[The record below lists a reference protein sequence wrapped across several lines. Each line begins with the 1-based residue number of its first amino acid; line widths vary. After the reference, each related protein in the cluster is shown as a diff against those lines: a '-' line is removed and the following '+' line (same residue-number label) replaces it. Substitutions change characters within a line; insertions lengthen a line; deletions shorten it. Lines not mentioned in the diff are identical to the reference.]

1 MAKEVVPVGVVLD
14 LNSPVGGVAERCM
27 SMALSDFYAVN
38 DDYNTRLALL
48 TMDSGNDVIAAASVV
63 TSPSPS
69 PAQNPFFICMAQD
82 DSTEVKAI
90 AAIVK
95 AYGWRE
101 IVLIYEDTYY
111 GNGLILYLMDA
122 FEEIETRVPY
132 RSEIKKLNETNARIF
147 LVHTTTSL
155 SSKLFVL
162 ANNAGM
168 MREGY
173 AWIITEGLSA
183 LVDGLSSKVRDTTQG
198 VLGLRPYT
206 PRSKQLEDFK
216 RRWKRNLTS
225 SKPNVKITGLNL
237 FGLWA
242 YDTTWALSM
251 AVEKDG
257 IMHSGFLKKNASKS
271 NVDLVALG
279 ISETGDTTNQPAKL
293 RIGVPAKKGFE
304 EFVKVEWDRCTN
316 KSIILGFS
324 HDVVLSVLEALPFTL
339 PYEFIPFMN
348 KDRLTI
354 YSLSPH
360 EWWGISSSCEREN
373 ISPKKYDAVVGD
385 TTIVANRSL
394 YVDFSLPYS
403 ESGVSMV
410 VLVKDDE
417 KNNFW
422 IFLKPLSLDLWLTTG
437 AAFVITGLVIWVLE
451 HRINSEFRGP
461 PDQQFGMIFWFSFST
476 LVFAHRE
483 RMVSNWSRFV
493 MIIWFFVVLVLT
505 QSYNAS
511 LASILIVQRLN
522 GYFVGSQNHSFVKGL
537 LKKQLNFNE
546 SKLKPYCTSEKYHEA
561 LLKGINNGGVAAIF
575 DEIPYIKLF
584 LAKYCFKYTMVR
596 PTYKTDGLG
605 FAFPRGS
612 SLVPHISRAILNV
625 TQDTDQFGAIEQ
637 NPSLGLYSFGGLFI
651 IIGVV
656 SLFSLFVYVLNF
668 LRTHWPALSTINQ
681 PESSFLSMLI
691 EMANRFDQRED
702 PSSHPNIHERYT
714 SRTNVVSN
722 SLTFYLS
729 NGRIKLTKRAARMSH
744 ALLTLCVSF
753 MHCRAINHS
762 GVILEI
768 QTEKILSPNPLV
780 AEASSTLLAT
790 KMDNS
795 SKLSRVIFEGDS
807 QLIILAIEDL
817 DCSPH

>member
-48 TMDSGNDVIAAASVV
+48 TMDSGNDVIAAASVGQKRNNAIIGPQ
-63 TSPSPS
+63 SSAQANPSLS
-69 PAQNPFFICMAQD
+69 PAQNPFFICTAQD
-82 DSTEVKAI
+82 DSAEVKAI

-111 GNGLILYLMDA
+111 GNGLIPYLMDA

-132 RSEIKKLNETNARIF
+132 RSVFPPSSNNNEIAKEIKKLNETNARIF

-183 LVDGLSSKVRDTTQG
+183 LVDG

-242 YDTTWALSM
+242 YDTAWALSM

-271 NVDLVALG
+271 NVDLAALG
-279 ISETGDTTNQPAKL
+279 ISETGLSRKFHLSKGQLEPSPLKYSNPGDTTNQPAKL

-373 ISPKKYDAVVGD
+373 ISPKKYDAMVGD

-437 AAFVITGLVIWVLE
+437 VAFVITGLVIWVLE

-546 SKLKPYCTSEKYHEA
+546 SKLKPYCTSEEYHEG

-625 TQDTDQFGAIEQ
+625 TQDTDKFGAIEQ
-637 NPSLGLYSFGGLFI
+637 NGSTSVCEDSSSSISSNSPSLGLYSFGGLFI

-714 SRTNVVSN
+714 SRTNVVS
-722 SLTFYLS
+722 SSPSRRSDT
-729 NGRIKLTKRAARMSH
+729 AA
-744 ALLTLCVSF
+744 LQDV
-753 MHCRAINHS
+753 
-762 GVILEI
+762 
-768 QTEKILSPNPLV
+768 PN
-780 AEASSTLLAT
+780 
-790 KMDNS
+790 
-795 SKLSRVIFEGDS
+795 
-807 QLIILAIEDL
+807 
-817 DCSPH
+817 

>member
-1 MAKEVVPVGVVLD
+1 MADQKHPLSFVAFLLLVNLHGEHSMAKEVVPVGVVLD

-48 TMDSGNDVIAAASVV
+48 TMDSGNDVIAAASVGQKRNNAIIGPQ
-63 TSPSPS
+63 SSAQANPSLS
-69 PAQNPFFICMAQD
+69 PAQNPFFICTAQD
-82 DSTEVKAI
+82 DSAKVKAI

-111 GNGLILYLMDA
+111 GNGLIPYLMDA

-132 RSEIKKLNETNARIF
+132 RSVFPPSSNNNEIAKEIKKLNETNARIF

-183 LVDGLSSKVRDTTQG
+183 LVDGLSSKVRDTMQ
-198 VLGLRPYT
+198 
-206 PRSKQLEDFK
+206 DFK

-242 YDTTWALSM
+242 YDTAWALSM

-271 NVDLVALG
+271 PSRKFHLSKGQLEPSPLKYSNP
-279 ISETGDTTNQPAKL
+279 GDTTNQPAKL

-385 TTIVANRSL
+385 TIIVANRSL

-511 LASILIVQRLN
+511 LASILI
-522 GYFVGSQNHSFVKGL
+522 
-537 LKKQLNFNE
+537 LNFNE
-546 SKLKPYCTSEKYHEA
+546 SKLKPYCTSEEYHEA

-625 TQDTDQFGAIEQ
+625 TQDTDKFGAIEQ
-637 NPSLGLYSFGGLFI
+637 KDVVIKRKLILTIEES
-651 IIGVV
+651 IG
-656 SLFSLFVYVLNF
+656 NF
-668 LRTHWPALSTINQ
+668 RRTHWKTVTGKKRLTNMEKETEELVIVALVLDVVDIIFPGDVDGVMLTIN
-681 PESSFLSMLI
+681 
-691 EMANRFDQRED
+691 
-702 PSSHPNIHERYT
+702 
-714 SRTNVVSN
+714 
-722 SLTFYLS
+722 
-729 NGRIKLTKRAARMSH
+729 
-744 ALLTLCVSF
+744 LL
-753 MHCRAINHS
+753 MN
-762 GVILEI
+762 
-768 QTEKILSPNPLV
+768 
-780 AEASSTLLAT
+780 LL
-790 KMDNS
+790 
-795 SKLSRVIFEGDS
+795 RG
-807 QLIILAIEDL
+807 
-817 DCSPH
+817 